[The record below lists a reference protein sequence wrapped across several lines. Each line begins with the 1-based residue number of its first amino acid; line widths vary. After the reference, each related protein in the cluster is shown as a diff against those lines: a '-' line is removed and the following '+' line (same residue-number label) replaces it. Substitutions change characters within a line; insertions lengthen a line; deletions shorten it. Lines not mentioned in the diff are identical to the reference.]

1 MNQTRLGSLIEA
13 LFNIVVG
20 FSINFAANL
29 WLIPMFVTGNDGLP
43 AHVDMLANWWMG
55 CAFTV
60 ISLIRSYSLRR
71 LFNYGLRA
79 AIQRLAQKLGR

>member
-13 LFNIVVG
+13 LFNLVVG
-20 FSINFAANL
+20 FSINFSANL
-29 WLIPMFVTGNDGLP
+29 WLIPIFVLGQDGQP
-43 AHVDMLANWWMG
+43 AHIDWWANWWMG
-55 CAFTV
+55 CAYTV
-60 ISLIRSYSLRR
+60 ISLIRQFSIRR

>member
-1 MNQTRLGSLIEA
+1 MNQTRLGSLFEA

-20 FSINFAANL
+20 FSINFAANI
-29 WLIPMFVTGNDGLP
+29 WLIPLFVTGQDGLP
-43 AHVDMLANWWMG
+43 AHVDLMANWWMG

-60 ISLIRSYSLRR
+60 ISLVRSYSLRR

-79 AIQRLAQKLGR
+79 AIQKLAKRLGK